1 MESQALQALAL
12 RVGEATTTDEVFK
25 RIVEGLAARTWV
37 ALARV
42 WLTQP
47 GDICEACRLREECS
61 DQTRCLHLVA
71 SAGSEED
78 WSRLNGAFRR
88 IPLSARKAGEIGAG
102 GAPILISQAQP

>member
-1 MESQALQALAL
+1 MEFQALQALAL

-47 GDICEACRLREECS
+47 GDNCEACRL
-61 DQTRCLHLVA
+61 
-71 SAGSEED
+71 
-78 WSRLNGAFRR
+78 
-88 IPLSARKAGEIGAG
+88 
-102 GAPILISQAQP
+102 